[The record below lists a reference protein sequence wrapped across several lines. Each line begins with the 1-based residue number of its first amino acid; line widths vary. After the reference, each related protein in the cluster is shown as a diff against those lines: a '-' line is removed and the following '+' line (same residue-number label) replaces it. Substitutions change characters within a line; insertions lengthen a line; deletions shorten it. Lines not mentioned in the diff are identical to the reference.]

1 MVIWLTGLSGSGKT
15 TLSKNIYKNL
25 KLKNPQVVIID
36 NDEIRDVLGTENL
49 GFDEQ
54 SRIIKAKKIQKLALM
69 LSSQKLFVIVCATYT
84 NDNISSWNK
93 KNFHPFYEIFLSAN
107 INTVMERDPKGLYKL
122 HKEGKM
128 DNIVGI
134 DVPWHQPKNPDIII
148 NEKMT
153 LLQSTNLIIDKVKYF
168 KS

>member
-15 TLSKNIYKNL
+15 TLSKNIYEFV

-36 NDEIRDVLGTENL
+36 NDEIRDVLGTDNL
-49 GFDEQ
+49 GFDED

-69 LSSQKLFVIVCATYT
+69 LSSQKLFVIVCATYS
-84 NDNISSWNK
+84 NEDISSWNRN
-93 KNFHPFYEIFLSAN
+93 NFYPFYEIFLSAN

-122 HKEGKM
+122 HREGKM

-148 NEKMT
+148 NDQMT

-168 KS
+168 K